1 MARDYFI
8 ATAAVYVPCFLFAW
22 VRTIF
27 EHGTSQK
34 ARIYVEDNGFT
45 RIEIPAK
52 FDWALGQHCFL
63 RFTSFGIHAFSSHP
77 FTICSLPEFD
87 GQSTA
92 TFYIRHQGGFT
103 ARLYNYALSRPG
115 VSVPVLVD
123 GPYGGLDMNK
133 FDGSDRLVAIA
144 GGSGAGWSL
153 SFIEEFARRSPPWM
167 EHNTPL
173 ETSSSEESKPALE
186 KGNDSSNLTKSQS
199 MRVILATRDT
209 ATRVWYHNAINEL
222 LQKYSLDTSAI
233 QIDVQVYLTGE
244 AEKHSHTHS
253 TSTDPEES
261 TASSSLEEL
270 NITLKDKDAKEPS
283 SPDKA
288 GGEELRGRPDLPLII
303 QEETGKSCENG
314 DSIGVFVC
322 GPGTMQNDVRN
333 AVASANLG
341 ILRGSRSGEVYL
353 HTESFSWA

>member
-8 ATAAVYVPCFLFAW
+8 ATAAVYVPCFVFAW

-27 EHGTSQK
+27 EHGTNQK
-34 ARIYVEDNGFT
+34 ARIYVEDNGLT
-45 RIEIPAK
+45 RIEVPAK

-123 GPYGGLDMNK
+123 GPYGGLDMSK
-133 FDGSDRLVAIA
+133 FDGSDRLVVIA

-153 SFIEEFARRSPPWM
+153 SFIEEFARRSLPWM
-167 EHNTPL
+167 KQSAPL

-186 KGNDSSNLTKSQS
+186 KGTNDSSLARSQS

-209 ATRVWYHNAINEL
+209 STRVWYHNAINEIL
-222 LQKYSLDTSAI
+222 RKYSLDTSAI
-233 QIDVQVYLTGE
+233 EIDVQVYLTGE
-244 AEKHSHTHS
+244 AERHSDTHHPS
-253 TSTDPEES
+253 TSPEES

-270 NITLKDKDAKEPS
+270 NIEMDNKDAKGGS
-283 SPDKA
+283 APDKA
-288 GGEELRGRPDLPLII
+288 AGEEYRGRPDLPLII
-303 QEETGKSCENG
+303 QEETGKSCGNG

-322 GPGTMQNDVRN
+322 GPGTMQHDVRN

-341 ILRGSRSGEVYL
+341 ILKGSSSGEVYL
-353 HTESFSWA
+353 HTESFDWA